1 MGLQV
6 HPTGE
11 LGKSNRFH
19 DVSDVNFLGESF
31 ASVYELLVF
40 GVTLETAAAVSH
52 PELVTSAEREIFSG
66 LNSRDNLLLVTSCE

>member
-1 MGLQV
+1 VGFQV

-11 LGKSNRFH
+11 LGKSNCFD

-31 ASVYELLVF
+31 AGVNELLVF

-52 PELVTSAEREIFSG
+52 PELLTSAEREILSG
-66 LNSRDNLLLVTSCE
+66 LDGLDNLLLVISC